1 MISVLIADDHMLFR
15 QGIAAMLAEFE
26 QLEIVG
32 QAANGQEALD
42 ILETTTPDVLLLDI
56 EMPEVDGFQVLKALK
71 KRKSTTKVL
80 VLTMHHS
87 GAFVQNIVSAGAD
100 GYLKKDSDQHILI
113 GAIEQVHTSGS
124 YFPPETT
131 QMVIQSLR
139 EKNKQ
144 GMVTP
149 REKEVILL
157 IVEGLTTKE
166 IAERLHLSKH
176 TVESHRQ
183 NILLKLELK
192 NSAEL
197 VKYAL
202 KKGWA

>member
-1 MISVLIADDHMLFR
+1 MNCLIVDDEPLALSVMESHLKEFKDLKVIGKCRSAVQAFELIEKHQIDLLF
-15 QGIAAMLAEFE
+15 
-26 QLEIVG
+26 
-32 QAANGQEALD
+32 
-42 ILETTTPDVLLLDI
+42 LDI
-56 EMPEVDGFQVLKALK
+56 EMPEVDGFTVLKTLK
-71 KRKSTTKVL
+71 KKKSPTKVL

-87 GAFVQNIVSAGAD
+87 SAFVQNIVSAGAD
-100 GYLKKDSDQHILI
+100 GYLKKDSDQNILLT
-113 GAIEQVHTSGS
+113 AIEQVNASGS

-131 QMVIQSLR
+131 QMVLQSLR

-144 GMVTP
+144 GVVTP

-166 IAERLHLSKH
+166 IAEQLFLSKH